1 MELTEKQVK
10 QDIEVAILV
19 RDKKCDTLEQKDAL
33 ARLINFA
40 EEIIYYL
47 KEKEKGEI

>member
-1 MELTEKQVK
+1 MELTEKQLK

-33 ARLINFA
+33 ARLINFT
-40 EEIIYYL
+40 ETTINLL
-47 KEKEKGEI
+47 KEKQ

>member
-1 MELTEKQVK
+1 MELTEKQLK

-19 RDKKCDTLEQKDAL
+19 RDRKCDTLEQKDAL

-40 EEIIYYL
+40 EATINLL
-47 KEKEKGEI
+47 KEKQ